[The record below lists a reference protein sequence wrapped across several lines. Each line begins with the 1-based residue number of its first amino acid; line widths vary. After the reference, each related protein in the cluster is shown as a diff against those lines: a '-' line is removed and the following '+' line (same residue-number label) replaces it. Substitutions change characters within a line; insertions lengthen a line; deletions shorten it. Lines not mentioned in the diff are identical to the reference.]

1 MSHGKLIEDQSCT
14 WLRFSS
20 TSSLLR
26 PAPETTRKEEFS
38 GCATVDLF
46 AAITGG
52 GATAVRG
59 TTPRVCVFLL
69 FSFPGFHR
77 GDIWLLLRS
86 RSDGSRMVKGYRLA
100 IPSFFLSPTHV
111 GYKPRQ
117 LQRKCWRETVN
128 VCRSPQSDYCY
139 SRWRVS
145 CMGYRSWLVR
155 LLLSCP
161 LYPLTR
167 SQVFDHVLWIWVRRL
182 S

>member
-1 MSHGKLIEDQSCT
+1 
-14 WLRFSS
+14 
-20 TSSLLR
+20 
-26 PAPETTRKEEFS
+26 
-38 GCATVDLF
+38 VDLF
-46 AAITGG
+46 AAIKGS

-59 TTPRVCVFLL
+59 TTPRACVFLL

-77 GDIWLLLRS
+77 GDVWLLLRS

-100 IPSFFLSPTHV
+100 IPSFFPLSPTHV

-117 LQRKCWRETVN
+117 LQRKCWRETIN
-128 VCRSPQSDYCY
+128 ACRSPQSDYCY

-155 LLLSCP
+155 LLLSCS